1 MATRKSPKKAAT
13 KAPRPPELPG
23 HGDDEPTKQWTL
35 RLLAHSNV
43 YARLSAY
50 SDELA
55 VVLGAIG
62 MKQKQGDKPEPAA
75 VARHVS
81 RLIAEGP
88 RKEPGEEA
96 QLLGRNVAMLGDLLG
111 LDGAEREVL
120 RFAAMTLHRSPLR
133 ACMRSLE
140 RMTPRGLGILLSKIL
155 GTPEQRM
162 IRALEMEAPLRKLGL
177 LRLDR
182 SAYVDESPL
191 LLLEHLDE
199 QLFEA
204 HEDVHSLLQGF
215 ARLARPSQLTREDYP
230 HLTADLSLLE
240 RLLRA
245 AIDRQEVGV
254 NVLLHGP
261 SGTGKTELARVL
273 AASVRASLHDVRVEG
288 LDGKV
293 LGAYERLAAYQLCQR
308 LASRSR
314 PALVLFDEVEDIF
327 KTAVHELFDAQAGA
341 GHDKGYMTRLL
352 EENPVPALWVCNSI
366 EAMDPAIL
374 RRFDLVLE
382 VPTPPE
388 RVRRAILQR
397 YLGPLEVQPAWLDR
411 MSSDESLTPAHAERA
426 VRAARLIGCE
436 GADETTQTLDRVLRS
451 SLAVTRTTPA
461 PSRRQMALGYDL
473 TLLRTDPPLEPLVA
487 SLERRPAATICL
499 YGPPGTGKTAFA
511 TYLARRLQRPLLLRR
526 ASELLGPYVGQTEAN
541 LAGAFQRAT
550 QDGAVLF
557 LDEVDSFLQR
567 REMADRQ
574 WEITQVNE
582 LLTQMDTFDGV
593 FICATNR
600 IEHLDPSS
608 LRRFDLRVRFL
619 FLEKDQRHSLFSRAL
634 AELGGEPPGPLP
646 ASVRAAL
653 DRLSN
658 VTPGDFAVVVRRAR
672 ILGTPAAPEALLAA
686 LEAEAQSK
694 NEGMKTPLGFSGV

>member
-1 MATRKSPKKAAT
+1 M
-13 KAPRPPELPG
+13 
-23 HGDDEPTKQWTL
+23 

-55 VVLGAIG
+55 VVMGVVGLE
-62 MKQKQGDKPEPAA
+62 QKQGDKPPPAE
-75 VARHVS
+75 VARHVTKLLARKTS
-81 RLIAEGP
+81 APRSDEVRLLE
-88 RKEPGEEA
+88 K
-96 QLLGRNVAMLGDLLG
+96 NVRMLSDLLG
-111 LDGAEREVL
+111 FDEASREIL
-120 RFAAMTLHRSPLR
+120 TFAAMTLHRSPLR

-140 RMTPRGLGILLSKIL
+140 RMTPRGLGLLLSKVL
-155 GTPEQRM
+155 GTPEALT
-162 IRALEMEAPLRKLGL
+162 IRALEPTAPLRRLGL

-199 QLFEA
+199 QLFEV
-204 HEDVHSLLQGF
+204 HQDVHALLNGF
-215 ARLARPSQLTREDYP
+215 ARLARPAQLTLDDYP
-230 HLTADLSLLE
+230 HLKTDLGLLL
-240 RLLRA
+240 RLLKA
-245 AIDRQEVGV
+245 AVERQEVGV
-254 NVLLHGP
+254 NVLLYGA

-273 AASVRASLHDVRVEG
+273 AASAKVALHDVRVEG
-288 LDGKV
+288 GDAKV

-308 LASRSR
+308 LASHSR
-314 PALVLFDEVEDIF
+314 PSLVLFDEVEDVF
-327 KTAVHELFDAQAGA
+327 RTPVHEIFDEQAGA
-341 GHDKGYMTRLL
+341 GRDKGYMTRLL

-388 RVRRAILQR
+388 RVRRSILTR
-397 YLGPLEVQPAWLDR
+397 YLGELQVESSWLDR
-411 MSSDESLTPAHAERA
+411 ASSDESLTPAHAERA
-426 VRAARLIGCE
+426 VRATSLIQPSGPE
-436 GADETTQTLDRVLRS
+436 EATRVMDRVLRS

-461 PSRRQMALGYDL
+461 PSRRQMALGYNL
-473 TLLRTDPPLEPLVA
+473 ALLRTDPPLDPLVA
-487 SLERRPAATICL
+487 SLERNPAATICL

-511 TYLARRLQRPLLLRR
+511 TYLAKRLQKPLLLRR

-541 LAGAFQRAT
+541 LASAFQRAT

-567 REMADRQ
+567 REAADRQ
-574 WEITQVNE
+574 WEVTQVNE

-593 FICATNR
+593 FVCATNR

-619 FLEKDQRHSLFSRAL
+619 FLERDQRQTLFARAL
-634 AELGGEPPGPLP
+634 SELSGQPEATPSG
-646 ASVRAAL
+646 AACAAL
-653 DRLSN
+653 DRLASL
-658 VTPGDFAVVVRRAR
+658 TPGDFAVVVRRGK
-672 ILGTPAAPEALLAA
+672 ILGTMTTEDALLAA
-686 LEAEAQSK
+686 LESEAQSK
-694 NEGMKTPLGFSGV
+694 NEGMKSRVGFGGA